1 MAHSWLD
8 ADGIIRRL
16 SELRT
21 GDVGGGTTSNLP
33 YHLQLEREHEGE
45 AGLDAPPGFSEMIR
59 ANIGDLTPPEM
70 RDFLQGARAL
80 LVQHTGE
87 LPANHYITRELAQM
101 DHQLVEAE
109 HRGSRGPVRRSSS
122 SPARSSCASS
132 PRAPGG
138 ATTRL
143 VARVP
148 GTRPPHGR
156 PALRRRP

>member
-21 GDVGGGTTSNLP
+21 EDVGGGTTSNLP

-87 LPANHYITRELAQM
+87 LPANHCITRELAQM

-109 HRGSRGPVRRSSS
+109 HRGRPQLLRGERAHLRVRVTVTVMYRVR
-122 SPARSSCASS
+122 ARK
-132 PRAPGG
+132 G
-138 ATTRL
+138 
-143 VARVP
+143 
-148 GTRPPHGR
+148 
-156 PALRRRP
+156 